1 MSGNGAEGWNLI
13 YIAIFSG
20 RKLLH
25 SLFFRRGGGG
35 GGLVGR
41 KNGKKT
47 TPVPCSISEMKEEK
61 LVNLNISQ
69 NETTFSN
76 K

>member
-20 RKLLH
+20 RKLRH
-25 SLFFRRGGGG
+25 SLFFRRGGWG

-41 KNGKKT
+41 KNGKKQHRFHA
-47 TPVPCSISEMKEEK
+47 VFKK
-61 LVNLNISQ
+61 
-69 NETTFSN
+69 
-76 K
+76 

>member
-25 SLFFRRGGGG
+25 SLFSAGVVGG

-41 KNGKKT
+41 KNGKKQHRFHA
-47 TPVPCSISEMKEEK
+47 VFQK
-61 LVNLNISQ
+61 
-69 NETTFSN
+69 
-76 K
+76 